1 MHQKKR
7 SHLDEPVGIHG
18 PSNQQLPTAMGE
30 RPARL
35 FINMAMN
42 PVNPQLFLFTNPH
55 VCWFYCKSFQL
66 SQFFGWVKQYVRIID
81 VISQ

>member
-1 MHQKKR
+1 MHQKNR
-7 SHLDEPVGIHG
+7 SQQLYEPVGIHG

-42 PVNPQLFLFTNPH
+42 PVNPQLDCCLPIPMSIGFTVNHFNSPN
-55 VCWFYCKSFQL
+55 SL
-66 SQFFGWVKQYVRIID
+66 AG
-81 VISQ
+81 